1 MLGYHQRYAYQ
12 APPSVGVDS
21 GVTSISLLTQTARP
35 LATPANMTAR
45 IAPLKV
51 TFALPMNP

>member
-1 MLGYHQRYAYQ
+1 MLGYDQRYAYQ

-35 LATPANMTAR
+35 AGHAGEHDPRESLR
-45 IAPLKV
+45 
-51 TFALPMNP
+51 